1 MATLLPF
8 QERWIKENP
17 LFSSRW
23 FWHVLFWTTRVLLY
37 GTLWGIEGVFEDSSS
52 IFPAIRR
59 QLFLLPAE
67 MILVYSTLYFLI
79 PKFLLNRRYTN
90 FFGLLILFI
99 LAAGLI
105 KRLTMFYLYYPNF
118 DPTRDLSDYLVFY
131 KIIQTA
137 VFLNLIVVSAAVA
150 IKLLKLW
157 YKNQMTMREL
167 VQEKLEAE
175 LNFLKAQIHPHFLF
189 NTLNSIYGLA
199 LKRSEHTANVVLK
212 LSGLLNYMLYDCSAP
227 QVSLKKEI
235 QYVEDYIA
243 LEQVRYGERLDV
255 SFSVSGDLYD
265 KVIAP
270 LLILTF
276 VENSFKH
283 GVSIQ
288 TEQAWIRIDVNVRA
302 NQLNL
307 VVENSKPKR
316 QKAFRNGGN
325 SGIGLSNVKR
335 RLDLIYP
342 HNYNLDIKELD
353 NTFEISLKLILD
365 PKLLKPESILKTHPL
380 KAV

>member
-23 FWHVLFWTTRVLLY
+23 FWHVLFWTTRALLY
-37 GTLWGIEGVFEDSSS
+37 GTLWGIEGVFEESST

-59 QLFLLPAE
+59 QLFYLPAE
-67 MILVYSTLYFLI
+67 MLLVYSTLYFLI
-79 PKFLLNRRYTN
+79 PRFLLNRKYTT
-90 FFGLLILFI
+90 FFGLLIGFI
-99 LAAGLI
+99 LTAGLL
-105 KRLTMFYLYYPNF
+105 KRLTMYYLYYPNF
-118 DPTRDLSDYLVFY
+118 DPSRVLNDYFAFY

-137 VFLNLIVVSAAVA
+137 VLLNLMVVSAAVA
-150 IKLLKLW
+150 IKLVKLW
-157 YKNQMTMREL
+157 YRNQMTMREL
-167 VQEKLEAE
+167 IQEKLEAE

-212 LSGLLNYMLYDCSAP
+212 LSGLLNYILYDCSAP

-235 QYVEDYIA
+235 EYVEDYIA

-255 SFSVSGDLYD
+255 SFSVSGELYN

-283 GVSIQ
+283 GVSTQ
-288 TEQAWIRIDVNVRA
+288 TEQAWIKIDLNLIS

-316 QKAFRNGGN
+316 QHGSRNGGQN
-325 SGIGLSNVKR
+325 GIGLTNVKR

-342 HNYNLDIKELD
+342 HNYNLDIREMD
-353 NTFEISLKLILD
+353 DAFEVSLKLILE
-365 PKLLKPESILKTHPL
+365 PELLRSDLTLATKPH
-380 KAV
+380 KAL